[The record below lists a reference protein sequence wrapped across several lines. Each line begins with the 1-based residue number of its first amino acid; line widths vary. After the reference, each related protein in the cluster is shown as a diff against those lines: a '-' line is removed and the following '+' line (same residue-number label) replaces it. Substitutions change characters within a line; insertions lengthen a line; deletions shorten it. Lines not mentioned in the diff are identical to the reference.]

1 MRALA
6 LVALISLPALAETP
20 LSAKAFAAH
29 VGSDTITYS
38 YSTGLVGTAD
48 YGPERSLRWAFAG
61 EPCFDGRWFARDDEI
76 CFAYT
81 DDRLS
86 ACWHFFLD
94 GDSLHATLTDLS
106 ASDTQPLQ
114 IRETARSAEPLDCP
128 SADLGV

>member
-61 EPCFDGRWFARDDEI
+61 EPCFDGRWFDIGTPQRLASLDQMLRASPARDPLPGDPSLREPPQ
-76 CFAYT
+76 
-81 DDRLS
+81 DRL
-86 ACWHFFLD
+86 
-94 GDSLHATLTDLS
+94 
-106 ASDTQPLQ
+106 
-114 IRETARSAEPLDCP
+114 RS
-128 SADLGV
+128 